1 MLECNTQHRLSI
13 LAACEDPRT
22 ISVFKFVGQR
32 YPLPQTGQMWLE
44 WEMLKN
50 PTAAGFFCVSTSYR
64 NEPHPIPGRHFDTFM
79 LFEFELPGN
88 LTNLLKFEAGLLC
101 FLGYDRTK
109 HKIAQYEYKDI
120 ATRLKATDISHEEEQ
135 RIMNELGHEVCSITN
150 FPEST
155 EPFWNMKRT
164 KCGLTGEETAN
175 KVDVILSGMETIGS
189 AERETDTDKM
199 RHRFST
205 ISGGEYAK
213 LLYSKFGVRRVR
225 NELEEFLKLPF
236 VPRYGGG
243 IGITRLISSMDR
255 LKLIPPAPP
264 SWRQV
269 D

>member
-1 MLECNTQHRLSI
+1 MQRTALLFPSSYLAVVSRQPQQHLLHSSSTLLKAAPSNIGVNDRQLRPRELGAMGERSYPKSGAMDARICTYKYNYVIQRLREYCVKSGMLECNTQHRLSI

-109 HKIAQYEYKDI
+109 HKIAQY
-120 ATRLKATDISHEEEQ
+120 A
-135 RIMNELGHEVCSITN
+135 
-150 FPEST
+150 
-155 EPFWNMKRT
+155 
-164 KCGLTGEETAN
+164 
-175 KVDVILSGMETIGS
+175 
-189 AERETDTDKM
+189 
-199 RHRFST
+199 
-205 ISGGEYAK
+205 
-213 LLYSKFGVRRVR
+213 
-225 NELEEFLKLPF
+225 
-236 VPRYGGG
+236 
-243 IGITRLISSMDR
+243 
-255 LKLIPPAPP
+255 
-264 SWRQV
+264 
-269 D
+269 